1 MAAPDRNEPATRMQG
16 RAGHV
21 QATPRGKD
29 GAMGELPTPY
39 RDAAHTYRAA
49 GWIGVLPIPY
59 RTKKLVMSGWSG
71 HGGAWPST
79 ADVQAWAES
88 DNPNEGGGNI
98 ALRLPPDI
106 LGIDVDAYGDKAG
119 ADTFAEAIDLWGPL
133 PDTWKSTARD
143 DGTSGIRLYRIPEG
157 LRWPGQVGPGIETIH
172 VGHRYTMAWPS
183 MHPEGRMYR
192 WYTPAGLV
200 STAPPRVDEI
210 PDLPDTWVAGLTDG
224 ELAEQVTFAD
234 LSTSE
239 GQQWLLTHSRPGM
252 CRAMTTVLERLTH
265 EASNGDAHES
275 LRRLMG
281 LIRLGEQGHTGL
293 TEALGAAYTAFLT
306 EATRAGRSGTHR
318 DQAEAEGEWRRSLN
332 GALRRVLG
340 APSVAEDEQPDDPC
354 SQPFAGLVNLT
365 AGATAGANALAT
377 IEIPRPEQPA
387 PTPAAT
393 PDSAEQQPAAE
404 PVVVERTSWWPRDLT
419 AALAG
424 EQTEPEPAVLARDDK
439 HCLFYLGK
447 INGLLGE
454 SESGKTWVLLAAV
467 AQELAAGRPVLYVDF
482 EDTDTSIVARLTA
495 LGVPPETL
503 DPAAGLFTYLAP
515 DESLHGVAAKDLAEV
530 LALQTYSLIGLDGVN
545 AGMTLLGLDLLSNT
559 DATQF
564 AQKLLKP
571 LAKTGAAVVTVDHVP
586 KDKEARG
593 KGGIGAQAKRAMITG
608 CALGVEVLA
617 PFGRGTTG
625 KLKLTVD
632 KDRPGHVRGVS
643 EFAKNA
649 GIAVLI
655 SNADTG
661 SVTVTIESPNGTTP
675 GEREPFRPTGVMEK
689 ISRLLASTD
698 GDLSQRQI
706 ESAVE
711 GRTTVIRAALE
722 QLVAGNYVS
731 RHAGPRGAVLHRYE
745 HTFRDIDDLVDD
757 NEKGGPDDY

>member
-1 MAAPDRNEPATRMQG
+1 
-16 RAGHV
+16 
-21 QATPRGKD
+21 
-29 GAMGELPTPY
+29 MGPTSELAHGPTPY

-49 GWIGVLPIPY
+49 GWIGVLPVPL
-59 RTKKLVMSGWSG
+59 RAKKPVPTGWSG
-71 HGGAWPST
+71 HGGGWPSG
-79 ADVQAWAES
+79 ADIQTWVDS
-88 DNPNEGGGNI
+88 DKLDEGAGNI
-98 ALRLPPDI
+98 ALRLPPDVV
-106 LGIDVDAYGDKAG
+106 GVDVDAYGTKAG
-119 ADTFAEAIDLWGPL
+119 AATFAEAIDRWGPL

-143 DGTSGIRLYRIPEG
+143 DGTSGIRLYRVPEG
-157 LRWPGQVGPGIETIH
+157 LRWPGQVGPGIEMVH
-172 VGHRYTMAWPS
+172 VGHRYTMVWPS
-183 MHPEGRMYR
+183 LHPEGRIYR
-192 WYTPAGLV
+192 WYRPDGLV
-200 STAPPRVDEI
+200 STAPPRVDDI
-210 PDLPDTWVAGLTDG
+210 PDMPEAWVNGLTDG

-265 EASNGDAHES
+265 EAANGDAHES

-281 LIRLGEQGHTGL
+281 LIRLGEQGHAGL
-293 TEALGAAYTAFLT
+293 TEALGVAYTAFLT

-340 APSVAEDEQPDDPC
+340 DPSVAEGEQPDDPC
-354 SQPFAGLVNLT
+354 TQPFAGLVNLT

-387 PTPAAT
+387 PAAAAA
-393 PDSAEQQPAAE
+393 PDSVEQQPAAE

-467 AQELAAGRPVLYVDF
+467 AQELTAGRPVLYVDF

-495 LGVPPETL
+495 LGVPTETL
-503 DPAAGLFTYLAP
+503 DPATGLFTYLAP

-530 LALQTYSLIGLDGVN
+530 LTLQTYSLIGLDGVN

-649 GIAVLI
+649 GIAVLH

-661 SVTVTIESPNGTTP
+661 SVSVHIEAPNCTEA
-675 GEREPFRPTGVMEK
+675 GEREPFRPTGAMEK
-689 ISRLLASTD
+689 ISRLLATTD
-698 GDLSQRQI
+698 GPLSSKQI
-706 ESAVE
+706 EVAVE
-711 GRTTVIRAALE
+711 GRSSIIRAALE
-722 QLVAGNYVS
+722 ALVAGGYIS
-731 RHAGPRGAVLHRYE
+731 RHPGPRNAVLHRYE
-745 HTFRDIDDLVDD
+745 HTFREVDDLADATD
-757 NEKGGPDDY
+757 GGGDDDY